1 MSHTDDALLQI
12 GESTAEAVAGV
23 LRIFCP
29 DEGQMVS
36 GLVAAVPPGTHP
48 MEGIPT
54 PSVATGVSYVDG
66 VTGGN
71 VFVMTTKG
79 ARRLAASMMGAE
91 LPDDDAELSEL
102 DLSAMG
108 EAMNQMM
115 SSAAMATSKVL
126 GKEVEIAPP
135 EIHQLTDPAQAVAA
149 FDATPHAITAQF
161 SVLGEPCRLVQFIPN
176 AFIVR
181 MNRAL
186 SELTTEYA
194 SEYVD
199 GPLSPLVTDVP
210 LRVWAE
216 LGRVR
221 MPLSRL
227 VGLPVSAVVEL
238 DREVEEPIDLY
249 VDDLCFASGRLL
261 VTDEDEWAVRIETV
275 HGVRGGPGGAAA
287 APAQLASSTPA
298 SPHPTTPT
306 TTTEGD

>member
-1 MSHTDDALLQI
+1 MSPTDDALMQI
-12 GESTAEAVAGV
+12 GESTAAAVAGV
-23 LRIFCP
+23 LRMFGP
-29 DEGQMVS
+29 EDGQVVP

-48 MEGIPT
+48 MEGIPA
-54 PSVATGVSYVDG
+54 PSVASAVSYVDG

-71 VFVMTTKG
+71 VFVMTIKG

-91 LPDDDAELSEL
+91 LPDDDGELTEL
-102 DLSAMG
+102 ELSAMG

-135 EIHQLTDPAQAVAA
+135 ETHRFSEAEQAVAA
-149 FDATPHAITAQF
+149 FDQTPHAITAQF

-186 SELTTEYA
+186 SELTTEYG

-199 GPLSPLVTDVP
+199 GPLSRLVRDVP

-216 LGRVR
+216 LGRAS

-227 VGLPVSAVVEL
+227 VGLPLDAVVEL
-238 DREVEEPIDLY
+238 DREVDDPIDLY
-249 VDDLCFASGRLL
+249 VDDLRFATGRLL
-261 VTDEDEWAVRIETV
+261 VTAENEWAVRIESV
-275 HGVRGGPGGAAA
+275 HGM
-287 APAQLASSTPA
+287 SSE
-298 SPHPTTPT
+298 SPSPQVPS

>member
-1 MSHTDDALLQI
+1 MSGNTDSALLRI

-29 DEGQMVS
+29 EDGQIGD

-54 PSVATGVSYVDG
+54 PAVATGVSYVDG

-71 VFVMTTKG
+71 VFVMTIKG

-91 LPDDDAELSEL
+91 LPDDDAELTEL

-135 EIHQLTDPAQAVAA
+135 EIHQLTDASVAVEA
-149 FDATPHAITAQF
+149 FDTTPQAITAQF

-194 SEYVD
+194 SEYQD
-199 GPLSPLVTDVP
+199 GPLSPLVQDVP

-221 MPLSRL
+221 MPLSSL
-227 VGLPVSAVVEL
+227 VGLPASAVVEL
-238 DREVEEPIDLY
+238 DREVEDPIDLY
-249 VDDLCFASGRLL
+249 VDDLRFATGRLL
-261 VTDEDEWAVRIETV
+261 VTGENEWAVRIESV
-275 HGVRGGPGGAAA
+275 HGVSGTGGSPE
-287 APAQLASSTPA
+287 PPQLASS
-298 SPHPTTPT
+298 SPVTHPPS

>member
-1 MSHTDDALLQI
+1 MQI

-23 LRIFCP
+23 LKIFCP
-29 DEGQMVS
+29 EDGQIVT
-36 GLVAAVPPGTHP
+36 GLVASVPPGTHP

-54 PSVATGVSYVDG
+54 PSVATGVAYVDG

-71 VFVMTTKG
+71 VFVMTIKG
-79 ARRLAASMMGAE
+79 ARRLAASMMAE
-91 LPDDDAELSEL
+91 PLPEDDGELTEL

-115 SSAAMATSKVL
+115 SAAAMATSKVL
-126 GKEVEIAPP
+126 DKEVEIAPP
-135 EIHQLTDPAQAVAA
+135 EINQFTEAAQAVAVY
-149 FDATPHAITAQF
+149 DPTPHAITAQF
-161 SVLGEPCRLVQFIPN
+161 SILGEPCRLVQFIPN

-194 SEYVD
+194 EHTDS
-199 GPLSPLVTDVP
+199 PLSRSVRTVP
-210 LRVWAE
+210 LRLWAE

-227 VGLPVSAVVEL
+227 VGLPVGAVVEL

-249 VDDLCFASGRLL
+249 VDDMRFATGRLL
-261 VTDEDEWAVRIETV
+261 VTEESEWAVRIETV
-275 HGVRGGPGGAAA
+275 HGIAVSNPVQI
-287 APAQLASSTPA
+287 PS
-298 SPHPTTPT
+298 T
-306 TTTEGD
+306 TTQGD

>member
-1 MSHTDDALLQI
+1 VT
-12 GESTAEAVAGV
+12 GV
-23 LRIFCP
+23 LEMLCP
-29 DEGQMVS
+29 EEGQITQ
-36 GLVAAVPPGTHP
+36 GHVAAVPSGSHP
-48 MEGIPT
+48 MEGIPV
-54 PSVATGVSYVDG
+54 PAVASGVSYVDG

-71 VFVMTTKG
+71 VFVMTIKG

-91 LPDDDAELSEL
+91 LPDDDAELTEL

-135 EIHQLTDPAQAVAA
+135 EIHQLTDASVAVEA
-149 FDATPHAITAQF
+149 FDTTPQAITAQF

-186 SELTTEYA
+186 SELTTEYT
-194 SEYVD
+194 SEYQD
-199 GPLSPLVTDVP
+199 GPLSPLEQDVP

-221 MPLSRL
+221 MPLSSL
-227 VGLPVSAVVEL
+227 VGLPASAVVEL
-238 DREVEEPIDLY
+238 DREVEDPIDLY
-249 VDDLCFASGRLL
+249 VDDLRFATGRLL
-261 VTDEDEWAVRIETV
+261 VTDEQEWAVRIEAV
-275 HGVRGGPGGAAA
+275 HGVPGR
-287 APAQLASSTPA
+287 PALASPSIP
-298 SPHPTTPT
+298 SPS

>member
-1 MSHTDDALLQI
+1 MSRSVDDALLQI

-23 LRIFCP
+23 LRVFCP
-29 DEGQMVS
+29 EDGQIVT

-48 MEGIPT
+48 MEGIPG
-54 PSVATGVSYVDG
+54 PAVATGVSYVDG

-71 VFVMTTKG
+71 VFVMTIKG

-91 LPDDDAELSEL
+91 LPEDDAELTEL
-102 DLSAMG
+102 DLSAIG

-135 EIHQLTDPAQAVAA
+135 ELTQLADDAAAIEA
-149 FDATPHAITAQF
+149 FDPTPYAITAQF

-186 SELTTEYA
+186 SEMTTEYA

-199 GPLSPLVTDVP
+199 GPLSRLVHDVP

-221 MPLSRL
+221 MPLHQL

-238 DREVEEPIDLY
+238 DREVDAPIDLY
-249 VDDLCFASGRLL
+249 VDDLRFASGRLL
-261 VTDEDEWAVRIETV
+261 VTDEQEWAVRIETV
-275 HGVRGGPGGAAA
+275 HGVRGDAQ
-287 APAQLASSTPA
+287 APVQLVSSSSSIPTP
-298 SPHPTTPT
+298 S